1 MRKKRETRLPF
12 SFICVSPFF
21 NARYFGQDR
30 RMLRADRIHLNTLEH
45 MVPFL
50 GMMWLHAVYVDVYR
64 ATVLPYFWF
73 HSGLAPHHRPT
84 LFCGYRYHRN
94 RSIAATLQVAG
105 IVGTV
110 ARALYPFLLGSWK
123 EGLGLINTKSV
134 YPSTMPQYAVMVY
147 LTLGVFRK
155 LIGLVMYS

>member
-64 ATVLPYFWF
+64 ATV
-73 HSGLAPHHRPT
+73 
-84 LFCGYRYHRN
+84 
-94 RSIAATLQVAG
+94 AG